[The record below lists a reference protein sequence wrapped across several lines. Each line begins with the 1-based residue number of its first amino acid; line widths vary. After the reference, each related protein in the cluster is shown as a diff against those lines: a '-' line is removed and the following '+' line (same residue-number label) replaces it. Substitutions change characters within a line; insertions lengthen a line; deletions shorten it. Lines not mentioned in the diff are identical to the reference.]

1 MNFTFDATYQ
11 VKVRVKRGNVY
22 SAAGAACSV
31 TLGSIPATT
40 ISPLLCGTTINP
52 TYRVSPIGVTGA
64 TGYAFDIYDASGVNL
79 ITTIENSYQGFSFS
93 QMNFTYG
100 NTYQVKVR
108 VKRGNVYGTAGA
120 ACSVTLSN
128 IPTTAISTLL
138 CGTTINPSFRV
149 SPIGVT
155 GATGYAFDVYDAS
168 GINLLNTIENSY
180 HGFSFVQMNFTYGAT
195 YQVKVRVKR
204 GNTYGAEGSA
214 CNVTLE
220 NAPTT
225 SIASSQ
231 CGSILDNVDDKIYA
245 NSING
250 ATMYKFQVYD
260 DSDQTNLL
268 AEIEKPINF
277 FRITDFEY
285 VDRTTYY
292 VKVSIKHANGGADY
306 GTAGALCSISTPG
319 VTFSRQASME
329 KVETIAKMELQA
341 IPNPFTDSFTITSI
355 SDYSN
360 PIAYRIFDLSGKLI
374 EMQEIAPEVL
384 SVQKIGTNYP
394 AGVYFVIVTQGPQ
407 SKTFRMIKQ

>member
-1 MNFTFDATYQ
+1 
-11 VKVRVKRGNVY
+11 
-22 SAAGAACSV
+22 
-31 TLGSIPATT
+31 
-40 ISPLLCGTTINP
+40 
-52 TYRVSPIGVTGA
+52 
-64 TGYAFDIYDASGVNL
+64 
-79 ITTIENSYQGFSFS
+79 
-93 QMNFTYG
+93 
-100 NTYQVKVR
+100 
-108 VKRGNVYGTAGA
+108 
-120 ACSVTLSN
+120 
-128 IPTTAISTLL
+128 
-138 CGTTINPSFRV
+138 
-149 SPIGVT
+149 
-155 GATGYAFDVYDAS
+155 
-168 GINLLNTIENSY
+168 
-180 HGFSFVQMNFTYGAT
+180 
-195 YQVKVRVKR
+195 
-204 GNTYGAEGSA
+204 
-214 CNVTLE
+214 
-220 NAPTT
+220 
-225 SIASSQ
+225 
-231 CGSILDNVDDKIYA
+231 
-245 NSING
+245 
-250 ATMYKFQVYD
+250 
-260 DSDQTNLL
+260 LL